1 MFILTYESVRNV
13 RAFTVIIFFRQT
25 NTVNYTYQA
34 PKEYSAYNADH
45 QQNGQ
50 SMPAPS
56 QAQSSTATR
65 ELDDLM
71 DSLSGF
77 KVR

>member
-1 MFILTYESVRNV
+1 MKMLEILVYIYVNYL
-13 RAFTVIIFFRQT
+13 FRQT

-34 PKEYSAYNADH
+34 PKEYSTYNADH

-56 QAQSSTATR
+56 QAQSSMATR